1 VNDPSGRAGGV
12 DPHIGKEDSVER
24 WQLKLYIAGMNQTAR
39 RAINNLEKICVEHL
53 EGRYTL
59 EIIDLLEHPQLAEGD
74 QIIAVPTLV
83 RSLPPPIRKILGDL
97 SEKEKVFIGLDIRVL
112 A

>member
-1 VNDPSGRAGGV
+1 MNDSSGRVAGG
-12 DPHIGKEDSVER
+12 DPHIGREDAAER

-39 RAINNLEKICVEHL
+39 RAIKNLERICAEHL

-97 SEKEKVFIGLDIRVL
+97 SEKEKVLIGLDIRVL
-112 A
+112 G